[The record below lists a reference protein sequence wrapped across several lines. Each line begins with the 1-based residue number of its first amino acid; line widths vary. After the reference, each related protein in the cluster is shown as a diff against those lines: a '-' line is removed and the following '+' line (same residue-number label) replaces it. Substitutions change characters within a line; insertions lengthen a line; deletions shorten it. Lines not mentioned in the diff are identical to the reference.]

1 MEKLI
6 SVVVPVYNVERYLE
20 KCIRSIINQSYKNL
34 EVILVDDGAT
44 DHSGELCDKF
54 ASMDARIKVIH
65 KENGG
70 LSDARNAGIDVA
82 TGEYLA
88 FVDSDDFI
96 HPKMYETMVRIMEK
110 DQAEMAICKIAHVR
124 EDDSINQNLS
134 IPTDS
139 KRMVS
144 GKDLQH
150 MYFDNRYAQ
159 MVVVAWNKIYKRG
172 YFEEIRYPKGKIHE
186 DEYTT
191 YKITYPCSRI
201 SIIDAP
207 FYYYVT
213 RDTSIMGSF
222 DGKRFD
228 LLKSY
233 IERMQ
238 YFAEHKDAEIAGCY
252 AKRFVRMANQYQIW
266 SQESGKD
273 FSDMAG
279 KCKRRF
285 AKVYQDCEKKIKLS
299 PKVRMEILLYLRMEK
314 VYFKIWNLKKR

>member
-1 MEKLI
+1 MERLI
-6 SVVVPVYNVERYLE
+6 SVVVPVYNVEEYLE
-20 KCIRSIINQSYKNL
+20 KCVKSIINQTYRNL

-44 DHSGELCDKF
+44 DHSGELCDKY
-54 ASMDARIKVIH
+54 AAMDARIRVVH
-65 KENGG
+65 KKNGG

-96 HPKMYETMVRIMEK
+96 HPKMYETMVKIMEK
-110 DQAEMAICKIAHVR
+110 EQAEMAICKIAHVK
-124 EDDSINQNLS
+124 DDAAINHSLS
-134 IPTDS
+134 IPVTS
-139 KRMVS
+139 KKLVS
-144 GKDLQH
+144 GKDLQN
-150 MYFDNRYAQ
+150 MYFDNKYAQ
-159 MVVVAWNKIYKRG
+159 MVVVAWNKIYKRE

-201 SIIDAP
+201 SLIDAP

-222 DGKRFD
+222 NEKRFD

-233 IERMQ
+233 MERMQ
-238 YFAEHKDAEIAGCY
+238 YFAEHKDVDLTGRY

-266 SQESGKD
+266 GQEAGKD
-273 FSDMAG
+273 FSDISL

-285 AKVYQDCEKKIKLS
+285 
-299 PKVRMEILLYLRMEK
+299 EK
-314 VYFKIWNLKKR
+314 VYKDCKKKIPLSAKIRFEVFMYMKMGKIYLMIWNMKKR

>member
-6 SVVVPVYNVERYLE
+6 SVVVPVYNEEAFLE
-20 KCIRSIINQSYKNL
+20 KCVKSIVNQTYRNL

-54 ASMDARIKVIH
+54 AAMDARIQVVH
-65 KENGG
+65 KKNGG

-96 HPKMYETMVRIMEK
+96 HPKMYETMVKIMEK
-110 DQAEMAICKIAHVR
+110 DQAEMAICKIAHVK
-124 EDDSINQNLS
+124 EDSPVNYSLS
-134 IPTDS
+134 IPTTS

-144 GKDLQH
+144 GKDLQN
-150 MYFDNRYAQ
+150 MYFDSRYTQ
-159 MVVVAWNKIYKRG
+159 MVVAAWNKIYKRE
-172 YFEEIRYPKGKIHE
+172 YFEEIRYPKGKIHG

-201 SIIDAP
+201 SIVDAP

-213 RDTSIMGSF
+213 RDTSIMGTF
-222 DGKRFD
+222 DEKRFD

-238 YFAEHKDAEIAGCY
+238 YFAEHKDAELAGCF
-252 AKRFVRMANQYQIW
+252 AKRFVRMAHQYQVW
-266 SQESGKD
+266 GQESGKD
-273 FSDMAG
+273 FSDISQ

-285 AKVYQDCEKKIKLS
+285 EKVYRDCEKKIKIS
-299 PKVRMEILLYLRMEK
+299 AKVRLEIYMYLKMGK
-314 VYFKIWNLKKR
+314 TYFMIWNMKKR